1 MLTHTIE
8 LLLASKQRLKWS
20 ARHRLRVIRALC
32 DENGHAKRKTGE
44 NVHAKTSA
52 TRAGEHVRARTPAQT
67 DPGMRKP
74 KRARHRKNARA
85 KANPGTRKPKRA
97 RHGPA
102 SMSVQ
107 ERPRKNEPGHA
118 KTETSTTRAGEH
130 VRARTPAQ
138 KRTRARENERDTA
151 GEHLRARTHTQ
162 NENGH
167 ANAKRARM
175 CARKRHGL
183 AKTSARARLRENEP
197 EQAIENVH
205 MPASEAGAGGSE
217 R

>member
-1 MLTHTIE
+1 M
-8 LLLASKQRLKWS
+8 S
-20 ARHRLRVIRALC
+20 AQERLR
-32 DENGHAKRKTGE
+32 KR
-44 NVHAKTSA
+44 
-52 TRAGEHVRARTPAQT
+52 TRACENRNERDTARTPAQ
-67 DPGMRKP
+67 
-74 KRARHRKNARA
+74 KRTRAHENRNERDTGRRACPRKNARA

-151 GEHLRARTHTQ
+151 GEHLRAKTDTQ

>member
-1 MLTHTIE
+1 
-8 LLLASKQRLKWS
+8 
-20 ARHRLRVIRALC
+20 
-32 DENGHAKRKTGE
+32 
-44 NVHAKTSA
+44 
-52 TRAGEHVRARTPAQT
+52 
-67 DPGMRKP
+67 
-74 KRARHRKNARA
+74 
-85 KANPGTRKPKRA
+85 
-97 RHGPA
+97 
-102 SMSVQ
+102 MSTQ
-107 ERPRKNEPGHA
+107 ERLHKNEPGHA

-130 VRARTPAQ
+130 VRARTPVQ

-151 GEHLRARTHTQ
+151 SEHLRARTHTQ

-205 MPASEAGAGGSE
+205 MPASEAGPWARE
-217 R
+217 RDWEGANVCRTSAHILTQFRHCTTPHPPAPKKTVSACKKRSKK

>member
-52 TRAGEHVRARTPAQT
+52 TRAGEHVCARTPAQT
-67 DPGMRKP
+67 DPGRRKP
-74 KRARHRKNARA
+74 KRERHRKNARA
-85 KANPGTRKPKRA
+85 KANPGTRTPKRA

-102 SMSVQ
+102 SMSAQ

-118 KTETSTTRAGEH
+118 KTETSATRGGDQDRAGTHAHKPTE
-130 VRARTPAQ
+130 T
-138 KRTRARENERDTA
+138 RENGR
-151 GEHLRARTHTQ
+151 
-162 NENGH
+162 
-167 ANAKRARM
+167 
-175 CARKRHGL
+175 
-183 AKTSARARLRENEP
+183 
-197 EQAIENVH
+197 
-205 MPASEAGAGGSE
+205 
-217 R
+217 